1 MNLSQMLFIHGHI
14 WVNSSIATQYNI
26 PVVITSHGPDI
37 TEYCE
42 SDKFHKQANQA
53 AKECKKIIAVSKNNT
68 QKVNKLYS
76 QYSDKIITIPNG
88 YNPEVFYREKCNKE
102 EVLDSFNINK
112 KYDKIICLVG
122 RLNYNKGIDVLLNSA
137 KIYEKDNIL
146 TLIVGQGDAYEE
158 LNQLKEKLGLKNV
171 VFVGNQ
177 DHENLRKIYNISDV
191 CVVPSREE
199 AFGLVA
205 LEAIACGTPVIAT
218 RQGGMLD
225 FVTKDVGILV
235 EKENVEELS
244 TEIEKVL
251 KEEVKFDKEYLQMY
265 AKNNYSQEMLLDK
278 LLNVYDE
285 VRGK

>member
-53 AKECKKIIAVSKNNT
+53 AKECKKII
-68 QKVNKLYS
+68 
-76 QYSDKIITIPNG
+76 DKIITIPNG